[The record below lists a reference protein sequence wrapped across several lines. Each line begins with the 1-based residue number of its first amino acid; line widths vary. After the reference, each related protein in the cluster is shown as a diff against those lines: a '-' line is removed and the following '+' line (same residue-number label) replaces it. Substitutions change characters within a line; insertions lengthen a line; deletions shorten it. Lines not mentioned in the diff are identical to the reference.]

1 MAKNKRKT
9 ALKARNNSDCTSDI
23 QRQALIQSGLTAQNS
38 LEHALRLTAWD
49 WMDYNQSLNSGNAYN
64 NISIEL
70 LTWQFYLLTYL
81 YKTYGILGKVVDIPV
96 DDAYKNGGF
105 DLDADSIT
113 EDEVKELQ
121 DSLTDL
127 GDIEE
132 IKTAQKWA
140 RLYGGSALIALNGR
154 RLDSPLNPDSL
165 YNQHLEF
172 VAIDRWQLNYSL
184 PNVKMRGGKWEF
196 TPYEGALNGAQ
207 QEFKGTYEIHPSRI
221 FLVPGKKAPF
231 LIMQQVQG
239 WGISVYEQIFQD
251 MSQFFK
257 ARNVMFE
264 LLDEAKTDVLKLATL
279 QTALSST
286 QGERGLQRMVDM
298 IARNKNYKSQITL
311 STEDEYEQKQIS
323 FSGFEG
329 ILKEIRIM
337 MAGSSNIPV
346 NKLWGEGVTGF
357 GSGEDSLENYNSQ
370 IENEV
375 RTPANGL
382 VNWVLKLRCYQLFGR
397 EVPDLVKTWKNLRVL
412 SAIDEQNITDHK
424 LANVLQLFD
433 RQLLT
438 SQEIM
443 EYLKKQQI
451 FIHDTK
457 ALRGE
462 LEDTP
467 LMGQPGGAQG
477 FTELKDITEE

>member
-1 MAKNKRKT
+1 MAKNRKKHSY
-9 ALKARNNSDCTSDI
+9 KATNSLEPTI
-23 QRQALIQSGLTAQNS
+23 ERQAVIQGGLTARNS
-38 LEHALRLTAWD
+38 LDYALRLSDWD
-49 WMDYNQSLNSGNAYN
+49 CLNYNQSLSSMNGYN
-64 NISIEL
+64 NITIEL

-81 YKTYGILGKVVDIPV
+81 YKTYGILGKVIDIPV

-113 EDEVKELQ
+113 EDELKELQ
-121 DSLTDL
+121 DSLNDC
-127 GDIEE
+127 GDIEQ
-132 IKTAQKWA
+132 IKTVQKWA
-140 RLYGGSALIALNGR
+140 RLFGGGALIAVSGNDLSQP
-154 RLDSPLNPDSL
+154 LSPESL
-165 YNQHLEF
+165 YNKSLEF
-172 VAIDRWQLNYSL
+172 LAVDRWQLNYSKSNIQL
-184 PNVKMRGGKWEF
+184 RGGEWELTQYDGYLDGRQKQF
-196 TPYEGALNGAQ
+196 NGTN
-207 QEFKGTYEIHPSRI
+207 KIHSSRI
-221 FLVPGKKAPF
+221 FTVQGKKAPW

-257 ARNVMFE
+257 SRNVLFE
-264 LLDEAKTDVLKLATL
+264 LLDEAKTDILKLATL

-286 QGERGLQRMVDM
+286 QGERALQKMVDM

-311 STEDEYEQKQIS
+311 SKDDDYDQKQIS

-337 MAGSSNIPV
+337 MAGSANMPV

-370 IENEV
+370 IENEI
-375 RTPANGL
+375 RTSANGL
-382 VNWVLKLRCYQLFGR
+382 INWVLKLRCYQLFGR
-397 EVPDLVKTWKNLRVL
+397 DVEDIVKTWKNLRVL

-433 RQLLT
+433 RQLL
-438 SQEIM
+438 SPQEVM

-457 ALRGE
+457 ALRGD
-462 LEDTP
+462 LEDMP
-467 LMGQPGGAQG
+467 LIPQQQSG
-477 FTELKDITEE
+477 FIELKDVTVE

>member
-1 MAKNKRKT
+1 MAKNKHKNGI
-9 ALKARNNSDCTSDI
+9 KAVNSVDDSKLLV
-23 QRQALIQSGLTAQNS
+23 RQAQIQGGLTAQNS
-38 LEHALRLTAWD
+38 LECALRLSDWD
-49 WMDYNQSLNSGNAYN
+49 CFNYNQSLSSVNGYN
-64 NISIEL
+64 NISLEI
-70 LTWQFYLLTYL
+70 LTLQQILLTYL
-81 YKTYGILGKVVDIPV
+81 YKTFGILGKVIDIPV

-105 DLDADSIT
+105 DLDADSID
-113 EDEVKELQ
+113 EDEIKELQ
-121 DSLTDL
+121 DALNDE

-140 RLYGGSALIALNGR
+140 RLFGGSALIAISGNDLSAPI
-154 RLDSPLNPDSL
+154 DPQTL
-165 YNQHLEF
+165 YNKPLEF
-172 VAIDRWQLNYSL
+172 IAVDRWQLNYSL
-184 PNVKMRGGKWEF
+184 PNVKMRGGTWELTNYQAIGDNRYRDIDGF
-196 TPYEGALNGAQ
+196 Q
-207 QEFKGTYEIHPSRI
+207 KIDPSRV
-221 FLVPGKKAPF
+221 FVVNGKKAPF
-231 LIMQQVQG
+231 LVMQQVQG
-239 WGISVYEQIFQD
+239 WGMSVYEQIFQD

-264 LLDEAKTDVLKLATL
+264 LLDEAKTDVLKLASL
-279 QTALSST
+279 QTALTST
-286 QGERGLQRMVDM
+286 QGERALQKMVDM

-311 STEDEYEQKQIS
+311 SKDDDYEQKQIT

-337 MAGSSNIPV
+337 MSGSANIPI

-370 IENEV
+370 IENEI
-375 RTPANGL
+375 RTPANSL
-382 VNWVLKLRCYQLFGR
+382 ISWVLKLRSYQIFGR
-397 EVPDLVKTWKNLRVL
+397 EIEDLVKTWKNLRVL

-424 LANVLQLFD
+424 VANVLQLFD

-438 SQEIM
+438 PQELM

-462 LEDTP
+462 LEDMP
-467 LMGQPGGAQG
+467 LMTQQYEN
-477 FTELKDITEE
+477 TEFKDITK

>member
-1 MAKNKRKT
+1 MAKNKSRNKII
-9 ALKARNNSDCTSDI
+9 ARNGIDPNI
-23 QRQALIQSGLTAQNS
+23 ERQAVIQGGLTAQNS
-38 LEHALRLTAWD
+38 LDYALRLSDWD
-49 WMDYNQSLNSGNAYN
+49 CLNYNQSLSSINGYN
-64 NISIEL
+64 NITLEL
-70 LTWQFYLLTYL
+70 LSLQQILLTYL
-81 YKTYGILGKVVDIPV
+81 YKTFGILGKVVDIPI

-105 DLDADSIT
+105 DLEADSID
-113 EDEVKELQ
+113 EDEIKDLQ
-121 DSLTDL
+121 DALNDE

-140 RLYGGSALIALNGR
+140 RLFGGAALVAISGNDLR
-154 RLDSPLNPDSL
+154 SPLSPETL
-165 YNQHLEF
+165 KGKPLEF
-172 VAIDRWQLNYSL
+172 MAVDRWQLNYSL
-184 PNVKMRGGKWEF
+184 PNVKMRGGKWVL
-196 TPYEGALNGAQ
+196 TNYEGVWRGRKR
-207 QEFKGTYEIHPSRI
+207 EFDSYQEIHPSRVFI
-221 FLVPGKKAPF
+221 VQGKKAPW

-257 ARNVMFE
+257 SRNVLFE

-286 QGERGLQRMVDM
+286 QGERALQKMVDM
-298 IARNKNYKSQITL
+298 IARNKDYKSQITL
-311 STEDEYEQKQIS
+311 SKDDEYEQKQIS

-337 MAGSSNIPV
+337 MAGSANMPV

-375 RTPANGL
+375 RTPANAL
-382 VNWVLKLRCYQLFGR
+382 INWVLKLRSYQLFGR
-397 EVPDLVKTWKNLRVL
+397 EVPDLVKTWKTLRVL
-412 SAIDEQNITDHK
+412 SAIDEQNINDHK
-424 LANVLQLFD
+424 FADVLQLFD

-438 SQEIM
+438 PQEIM

-451 FIHDTK
+451 FILDTK

-462 LEDTP
+462 LEDMP
-467 LMGQPGGAQG
+467 LMTQQYKG
-477 FTELKDITEE
+477 TEFKDITKE

>member
-1 MAKNKRKT
+1 MAKNKRKNKLI
-9 ALKARNNSDCTSDI
+9 AVNSNNAQNDGAELLIRQGII
-23 QRQALIQSGLTAQNS
+23 QGGLTAQNS
-38 LEHALRLTAWD
+38 LDFALGLSDWD
-49 WMDYNQSLNSGNAYN
+49 MMNQSLNSLNGYN
-64 NISIEL
+64 NISLEL

-81 YKTYGILGKVVDIPV
+81 YKTYGILGKIIDIPV

-105 DLDADSIT
+105 DLESDNI
-113 EDEVKELQ
+113 DEEELKELQ
-121 DSLTDL
+121 DTLVRK

-132 IKTAQKWA
+132 IKSAQKWS
-140 RLYGGSALIALNGR
+140 RLYGGSVVIALSGND
-154 RLDSPLNPDSL
+154 LSKPINEQSL
-165 YNQHLEF
+165 YNNQLEF
-172 VAIDRWQLNYSL
+172 IAVDRWQVNYSL
-184 PNVKMRGGKWEF
+184 PNIKMRGGMWELTSYQGEWQKQYKEF
-196 TPYEGALNGAQ
+196 EG
-207 QEFKGTYEIHPSRI
+207 THIIHPSRV
-221 FLVPGKKAPF
+221 FVVPGKKAPY

-239 WGISVYEQIFQD
+239 WGMSVYEQIFQD

-257 ARNVMFE
+257 ARNVLFE

-286 QGERGLQRMVDM
+286 NGERALQKMVDL

-311 STEDEYEQKQIS
+311 SKDDDYEQKQIS
-323 FSGFEG
+323 FAGFEG

-375 RTPANGL
+375 RTPANAL
-382 VNWVLKLRCYQLFGR
+382 IDWILKLRCFQLFGR
-397 EVPDLVKTWKNLRVL
+397 EIPDLTKVWKNLRVL
-412 SAIDEQNITDHK
+412 SAIDEQNIHDHK

-433 RQLLT
+433 RQLL
-438 SQEIM
+438 SPQEIM

-462 LEDTP
+462 LEDMP
-467 LMGQPGGAQG
+467 LPSQLQDL
-477 FTELKDITEE
+477 TEFRDITKE

>member
-1 MAKNKRKT
+1 MSKNKK
-9 ALKARNNSDCTSDI
+9 KNK
-23 QRQALIQSGLTAQNS
+23 LIAQNS
-38 LEHALRLTAWD
+38 RDNQPTIQQQVQVQRQLTATNSFNSNMDLAWD
-49 WMDYNQSLNSGNAYN
+49 LWDYNQSLSPANAFN
-64 NISIEL
+64 NVEIYPLSLQWI
-70 LTWQFYLLTYL
+70 LLTYL

-105 DLDADSIT
+105 DLDADSIN
-113 EDEVKELQ
+113 EDEIKELQ
-121 DSLTDL
+121 DSLNDL

-140 RLYGGSALIALNGR
+140 RLYGGAALIALAGND
-154 RLDSPLNPDSL
+154 LSKPLNYDNL
-165 YNQHLEF
+165 YNRPLEF
-172 VAIDRWQLNYSL
+172 IAVDRWRLNYSL
-184 PNVKMRGGKWEF
+184 PNVKMRGGMWELIDYDHFGEGFKRDF
-196 TPYEGALNGAQ
+196 TGQHA
-207 QEFKGTYEIHPSRI
+207 IHSSRV
-221 FLVPGKKAPF
+221 FLVSGKKAPYF
-231 LIMQQVQG
+231 IMQQVQG

-264 LLDEAKTDVLKLATL
+264 LLDEAKTDILKLATL

-286 QGERGLQRMVDM
+286 QGKRALQTMVDM
-298 IARNKNYKSQITL
+298 VARNKNYKSQITL
-311 STEDEYEQKQIS
+311 SKDDDYEQKQIS

-337 MAGSSNIPV
+337 MAGSANIPV

-375 RTPANGL
+375 RTPANAL
-382 VNWVLKLRCYQLFGR
+382 INWVLKLRCYQLFGR
-397 EVPDLVKTWKNLRVL
+397 EVDDLIKTWKNLRVL

-438 SQEIM
+438 PQEIM

-462 LEDTP
+462 LEDMP
-467 LMGQPGGAQG
+467 LITQQQG
-477 FTELKDITEE
+477 FTELRDVTAE